1 MVTVS
6 RSLAPTLAE
15 LGLQPEVGED
25 MGSLLQWL
33 NSHGLTNTAGVF
45 DRPPDQAI
53 PGAALVDRG
62 VALAQA
68 TSRHS
73 VRPLKQDELKALK
86 ERFKGWSLEGISPEA
101 MWAAVGNAE
110 ASVRTLAWERL
121 PADAMAFYRP
131 FHFPPFDQWGI
142 YLLVGPLLRYHRGL
156 VQQSSALRLF
166 SPETLIHLV
175 LFEVFNHEFF
185 HHLVE
190 STATTL
196 EILLAT
202 QGNPQPLYL
211 QHRAAQMRNSFGH
224 PHAPLEEALANT
236 YAYNALG
243 FISRVK
249 AGFKTASVKA
259 YQKAVVKHW
268 GKEPPGYRD
277 AHYYAGAGYVDGGA
291 VLLGELLQKPG
302 AMNDVPLAVVAKHVM
317 PSGFSALLAKP
328 DVPTWLVG
336 SPAELALF
344 NALVPAPN
352 EAYTQLFWPY
362 NTDRFDQFIE
372 QKQAEEK
379 AKRAALLA
387 ARRAQG
393 AAR

>member
-1 MVTVS
+1 M
-6 RSLAPTLAE
+6 RTLIE
-15 LGLQPEVGED
+15 LGLRPALGGD
-25 MGSLLQWL
+25 LGGLLHWL

-45 DRPPDQAI
+45 DQPSDQAL
-53 PGAALVDRG
+53 PGASIVDKG

-68 TSRHS
+68 TSRNP
-73 VRPLKQDELKALK
+73 VRPLKQDELKALR
-86 ERFKGWSLEGISPEA
+86 ERFKGLSLEGISPEA

-110 ASVRTLAWERL
+110 ASVRTLAWDRS

-142 YLLVGPLLRYHRGL
+142 YLLVDPLLRYHRGL
-156 VQQSSALRLF
+156 MQQSSGLRLF
-166 SPETLIHLV
+166 SPETLMHLV

-202 QGNPQPLYL
+202 QGIPQPLYL

-224 PHAPLEEALANT
+224 PHAPLEEALANA

-249 AGFKTASVKA
+249 TGFKTASVKA
-259 YQKAVVKHW
+259 YQKAVAKHW

-277 AHYYAGAGYVDGGA
+277 AHFYAGAGYVDGGA
-291 VLLGELLQKPG
+291 ALLGELLQKPG

-362 NTDRFDQFIE
+362 NTDKFDQFIE
-372 QKQAEEK
+372 QKQAEVK
-379 AKRAALLA
+379 AKKAALLA
-387 ARRAQG
+387 TRAQG

>member
-1 MVTVS
+1 MS
-6 RSLAPTLAE
+6 RLRIPTLAE
-15 LGLQPEVGED
+15 LGLRPSIGED
-25 MGSLLQWL
+25 MDSLLHWL
-33 NSHGLTNTAGVF
+33 NTNRMTDTAAVL
-45 DRPPDQAI
+45 DRPQDQAL
-53 PGAALVDRG
+53 PGAAVIG
-62 VALAQA
+62 QEIALALA
-68 TSRHS
+68 TSRHP
-73 VRPLKQDELKALK
+73 VRPMKQDELKALK
-86 ERFKGWSLEGISPEA
+86 ERFKGSNLEGISPEA
-101 MWAAVGNAE
+101 MWAAVRDAE

-142 YLLVGPLLRYHRGL
+142 YLLVGPLLHYHRGL
-156 VQQSSALRLF
+156 VQQSGGLRLF
-166 SPETLIHLV
+166 SPETLMHLV

-224 PHAPLEEALANT
+224 PHAPLEEALANA

-268 GKEPPGYRD
+268 CKEPPGYRD

-302 AMNDVPLAVVAKHVM
+302 AMNDVPLAVVAKRVM
-317 PSGFSALLAKP
+317 PSGFSALMAKP

-372 QKQAEEK
+372 LKQAEEK
-379 AKRAALLA
+379 AKKAALLA

>member
-1 MVTVS
+1 M
-6 RSLAPTLAE
+6 AE
-15 LGLQPEVGED
+15 LGLRPSIGED
-25 MGSLLQWL
+25 MDSLLHWL
-33 NSHGLTNTAGVF
+33 NTNRMTDTAAVL
-45 DRPPDQAI
+45 DRPQDQAL
-53 PGAALVDRG
+53 PGAAVIGRPM
-62 VALAQA
+62 ALALA
-68 TSRHS
+68 TSRHP
-73 VRPLKQDELKALK
+73 VRPLKQDELTALK
-86 ERFKGWSLEGISPEA
+86 ERFKGSNLEGISPEA

-142 YLLVGPLLRYHRGL
+142 YLLVGPLLHYHRGL
-156 VQQSSALRLF
+156 MQQSSGLRLF
-166 SPETLIHLV
+166 SPETLMHLV

-224 PHAPLEEALANT
+224 PHAPLEEALANA
-236 YAYNALG
+236 YAYNALS

-259 YQKAVVKHW
+259 YQRAVVKHW
-268 GKEPPGYRD
+268 CKEPPGYRD

-291 VLLGELLQKPG
+291 VLLGELLQKPV

-317 PSGFSALLAKP
+317 PSGFSALMAKP

-336 SPAELALF
+336 SPAELAPF

-372 QKQAEEK
+372 LKRAEEK
-379 AKRAALLA
+379 AKKAALLA